1 MRLRQALTVG
11 PLDANAEYL
20 SRMKQ
25 RASNRQLLIALMDRH
40 AVEVL
45 VYPFKSLG
53 APLVGDGDR
62 GPRDNPLSSVTGLP
76 AIVLPTGL
84 TKGGLPIAIEM
95 LGRPFG
101 EPALIRIASA
111 YENVTHARVAPPT
124 TPHLPGE
131 TFVY

>member
-1 MRLRQALTVG
+1 
-11 PLDANAEYL
+11 
-20 SRMKQ
+20 
-25 RASNRQLLIALMDRH
+25 
-40 AVEVL
+40 VL

-76 AIVLPTGL
+76 AMVVPAGV
-84 TKGGLPIAIEM
+84 TKEGLPIAIEL

-101 EPALIRIASA
+101 EPALIRVASA
-111 YENVTHARVAPPT
+111 YENVTHARVAPST